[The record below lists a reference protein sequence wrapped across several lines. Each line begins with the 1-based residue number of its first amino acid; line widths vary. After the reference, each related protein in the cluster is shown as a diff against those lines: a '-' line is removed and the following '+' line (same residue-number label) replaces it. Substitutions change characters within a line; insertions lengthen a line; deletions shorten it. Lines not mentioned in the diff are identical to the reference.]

1 MRRRPTR
8 APARPASR
16 IRATATRPA
25 TAKARR
31 RTSAARKSGRAPP
44 RPLAANQGGAY
55 RSRTRRDAGSVR
67 TMEHVRLGRTG
78 LQVSRLCLGTM
89 TFGLQSDEAT
99 AVAVMDR
106 AAEGG
111 VDFLDSSDAYP
122 LGGDLGSRGLTEEI
136 IGRWLRGKRD
146 RFIIAT
152 KCFAPTG
159 PAPFDA
165 GNSRKHIM
173 SAVDASLR
181 RLQTDYIDLYQ
192 LHGYDPATPIDET
205 LGALDDLVHQGKV
218 RYIGCS
224 NFLSYQLVRAVG
236 RTETLRLTRLDCV
249 QPRYNLL
256 FRQIEREMLPY
267 CAENGI
273 GVIPYNPIAGG
284 MLSGKHVRAS
294 PPPEGSRF
302 TLGWAGQIYQERY
315 WHDREFETVEALRK
329 LADQAGVSLVT
340 LSVAWVLANKAITAP
355 IIGASRPDQLDASIA
370 AAEYALDA
378 DLKRQMDELTH
389 EYRMGDAAR

>member
-1 MRRRPTR
+1 
-8 APARPASR
+8 
-16 IRATATRPA
+16 
-25 TAKARR
+25 
-31 RTSAARKSGRAPP
+31 
-44 RPLAANQGGAY
+44 
-55 RSRTRRDAGSVR
+55 
-67 TMEHVRLGRTG
+67 MEHARLGRSG

-99 AVAVMDR
+99 GFAIMDR
-106 AAEGG
+106 AAEAG
-111 VDFLDSSDAYP
+111 VDFLDTSDAYP
-122 LGGDLGSRGLTEEI
+122 LGGDLASRGRTEEI
-136 IGRWLRGKRD
+136 IGRWMADKRD

-173 SAVDASLR
+173 SAVEASLR

-192 LHGYDPATPIDET
+192 LHGYDQNTPIDET
-205 LGALDDLVHQGKV
+205 LSALDDLVHSGKV

-224 NFLSYQLVRAVG
+224 NFLTYQMVRAIG
-236 RTETLRLTRLDCV
+236 RSETLRLARFDSV

-256 FRQIEREMLPY
+256 FRQIEREMLPF
-267 CAENGI
+267 CEEDGV
-273 GVIPYNPIAGG
+273 GVISYNPIAGG
-284 MLSGKHVRAS
+284 LLSGKHNAS
-294 PPPEGSRF
+294 APPPEGSRF
-302 TLGWAGQIYQERY
+302 TLGWAGQAYQERY

-355 IIGASRPDQLDASIA
+355 IIGASRPDQLDASAA
-370 AAEYALDA
+370 AAEYKLDP
-378 DLKRQMDELTH
+378 DLKQQMDELTH
-389 EYRMGDAAR
+389 DYRMGDAPR